1 MLRGERKELMKN
13 NLKVILLSSF
23 LTLSLSSFGLAQ
35 WQDMAAANLAFDQQ
49 MFATIDNAAA
59 QNQAQMQQ
67 LYMSAY
73 NDPQVQA
80 AYQQSGMRGSYDQF
94 VYWYIMT
101 ANGTNV
107 QGALQAQQDQFT
119 GLQQANDTVQQGNAD
134 YNGGYWNNQNT
145 LDGVYN
151 NTSMAN
157 RGNGYYQDPTT
168 GATYDLPYAS
178 MTPGSFYEYGGNT
191 FTTDQYG
198 QYYQWNG
205 FGWQPLNPMAQ

>member
-1 MLRGERKELMKN
+1 MKN
-13 NLKVILLSSF
+13 NLKVILLGSF

-49 MFATIDNAAA
+49 MFDVIDSAMA

-67 LYMSAY
+67 LYMNAY

-80 AYQQSGMRGSYDQF
+80 AYQQSGMQMSYNDY
-94 VYWYIMT
+94 VSWYIMT
-101 ANGTNV
+101 AGGTNV
-107 QGALQAQQDQFT
+107 QGALQAQQDRFN
-119 GLQQANDTVQQGNAD
+119 GLQQANDIVQQGNAN
-134 YNGGYWNNQNT
+134 YNRGYLDNQAT
-145 LDGVYN
+145 LDDVYN
-151 NTSMAN
+151 NISVGN